1 MTNIHNFLA
10 VVLNFSMK
18 QRRKKTFINKC
29 LRSSDIGLA
38 SVYDVITTLDVFNV
52 LQDANEMDRGLLW
65 SRTVSWFMKIFI
77 LLFVN
82 KGLDL
87 GHETCEGILCF
98 GILSFDRVC
107 WGQKWTF
114 KTLKR
119 QTSGD
124 KVHDEKSL
132 KINLSD
138 QISNF
143 HVYPTWLSRSFI
155 HLYVNSSF
163 NNQ

>member
-65 SRTVSWFMKIFI
+65 SRTVS
-77 LLFVN
+77 
-82 KGLDL
+82 
-87 GHETCEGILCF
+87 
-98 GILSFDRVC
+98 
-107 WGQKWTF
+107 
-114 KTLKR
+114 
-119 QTSGD
+119 
-124 KVHDEKSL
+124 
-132 KINLSD
+132 
-138 QISNF
+138 
-143 HVYPTWLSRSFI
+143 
-155 HLYVNSSF
+155 
-163 NNQ
+163 